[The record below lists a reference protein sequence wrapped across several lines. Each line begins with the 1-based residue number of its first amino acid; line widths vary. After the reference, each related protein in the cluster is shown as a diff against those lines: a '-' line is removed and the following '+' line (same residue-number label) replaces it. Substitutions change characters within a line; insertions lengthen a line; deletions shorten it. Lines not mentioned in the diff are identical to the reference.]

1 MISSITTTDKGVL
14 MKRIFI
20 YIVALF
26 ILIAPGCSSLDK
38 NEYKRYSD
46 SIFDTFDTLVRVVAY
61 TRSDEE
67 FRQYFD
73 TIHSRLQELHILF
86 DIYNE
91 YEGINNIKTI
101 NDNAGIRPIRVEQ
114 EIIDLII
121 FSKEWSERTGGSVNI
136 ALGPV
141 LKIWHTY
148 REEALYNPENA
159 ALPPADL
166 LTEALEYSDLD
177 KVIVDLAQMTVYLPD
192 RGMSLDVG
200 AVAKGF
206 ALDLVASEI
215 VDEGLLSAIISAGG
229 NIRTI
234 GKPLDQARERWGIGV
249 QDPDASI
256 VGGSEKLL
264 DIIYLSTGSVD
275 TSGDYQRYYM
285 VGDKLV
291 HHLIDPETM
300 MPAEHYRAVTVVAAN
315 SGIADFMS
323 TALFLIPFEASIA
336 LAKSID
342 NFEAMWIMP
351 DGEVRTTAG
360 MNKLLESHGATNQEI
375 NKVSEEPSS

>member
-1 MISSITTTDKGVL
+1 

-20 YIVALF
+20 F
-26 ILIAPGCSSLDK
+26 ILALLLLIVPGCSSSEK

-61 TRSDEE
+61 TRSEEE
-67 FRQYFD
+67 FRQFFD
-73 TIHSRLQELHILF
+73 AIHSRLQELHILF

-114 EIIDLII
+114 EIIDLIL
-121 FSKEWSERTGGSVNI
+121 FSKEWSERSGGSVNI

-141 LKIWHTY
+141 LKIWHAY

-291 HHLIDPETM
+291 HHLIDPQTM

-315 SGIADFMS
+315 SRIADFMS
-323 TALFLIPFEASIA
+323 TALFLVPFEAGIA